1 MKRMVIKDCIDGG
14 YLMNRTFTGMEVIQ
28 RLGEYEELGYSPEEL
43 KTILNELRGLK
54 KAKIRLEESV
64 DTNENMNHEGMNRR
78 DILEKAIFVTSG
90 QRVQDYGNPETSF
103 SVIAQMWEPFLR
115 EKCLTPDGNI
125 KLKGEDAAALMALF
139 KLARVAT
146 GHDKADNYIDCCGY
160 AACAGELQSG
170 YDSNGAD

>member
-64 DTNENMNHEGMNRR
+64 DTNENMNH
-78 DILEKAIFVTSG
+78 V
-90 QRVQDYGNPETSF
+90 
-103 SVIAQMWEPFLR
+103 
-115 EKCLTPDGNI
+115 C
-125 KLKGEDAAALMALF
+125 
-139 KLARVAT
+139 T
-146 GHDKADNYIDCCGY
+146 GPG
-160 AACAGELQSG
+160 
-170 YDSNGAD
+170 